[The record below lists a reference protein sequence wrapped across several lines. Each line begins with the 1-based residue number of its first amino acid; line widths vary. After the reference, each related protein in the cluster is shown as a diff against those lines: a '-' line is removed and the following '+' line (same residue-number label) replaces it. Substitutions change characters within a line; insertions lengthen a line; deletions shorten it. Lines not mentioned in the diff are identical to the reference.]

1 MIRFL
6 SLEGLKNCGIYRRGF
21 APLCNKKSVCIYIDP
36 LSRTYLRQRRY
47 FVLKGEKKKDTME
60 NEGAIQQMPGV
71 SSSRDEG
78 GSSSTNTNTN
88 NVYQHLQGVPSY
100 HIMQH
105 MLQQPPGQPHQLHR
119 PMHYN
124 QQPQVW
130 RGGQHDLQYN
140 EQQLHPKLLPP
151 MYQQQMQAA
160 VQDSLGPQ
168 RDRRQQQGYRVP
180 FNVPSNVPGLPSQDI
195 DVTGSGGEGDASDYS
210 MKMLQRIAQQHPQLQ
225 SPVPA
230 ASPHGAEGLAVD
242 MNGQIKLMPAGMFHP
257 GQYHGNPLAMSPLQD
272 GRLKCITMFPKLGPP
287 PHRNLPPPSFN
298 KEGCHCRKS
307 RCLKLY
313 CQCFA
318 AQAMCHLN
326 CKCSECANHPGEVC
340 SLVYSSHARCYTVI
354 YFVVVFSGESSI
366 ERN

>member
-1 MIRFL
+1 
-6 SLEGLKNCGIYRRGF
+6 
-21 APLCNKKSVCIYIDP
+21 
-36 LSRTYLRQRRY
+36 
-47 FVLKGEKKKDTME
+47 ME
-60 NEGAIQQMPGV
+60 NEGAVQKMPGA
-71 SSSRDEG
+71 SSSRNEG
-78 GSSSTNTNTN
+78 GSSSTNTN
-88 NVYQHLQGVPSY
+88 NVYQQLQGVPSH

-105 MLQQPPGQPHQLHR
+105 LLQQPPGQPHQLHR
-119 PMHYN
+119 PMQYN

-140 EQQLHPKLLPP
+140 EQQLHPKLLPS

-168 RDRRQQQGYRVP
+168 RDRRQQQGYRIP

-195 DVTGSGGEGDASDYS
+195 DTTGSGGGGDTSEYS
-210 MKMLQRIAQQHPQLQ
+210 MQMLQRIAQQHPQLQ

-230 ASPHGAEGLAVD
+230 ASPQGIEGLTVD
-242 MNGQIKLMPAGMFHP
+242 MHGQIKSMPAGMFHP
-257 GQYHGNPLAMSPLQD
+257 GQYHPGNPLAMSPLQD
-272 GRLKCITMFPKLGPP
+272 GRLKRIAMFPKLGPP
-287 PHRNLPPPSFN
+287 PHRNLPPPPYN

-340 SLVYSSHARCYTVI
+340 GLVYSSHARCYTVV